1 MNKNTFV
8 PDEIVEIRMAKD
20 DVPRLLRKVERKR
33 AEWKKT
39 TTSYAKLSVAK
50 RELNAIETRA
60 ISIIENFDM
69 SEEEWWRGGAR
80 GDMIKDSRNRIEKGL
95 SIVRLVIAKYS
106 KKEKKGGTK

>member
-50 RELNAIETRA
+50 KELNAIETRA
-60 ISIIENFDM
+60 ISIIENFNM

-80 GDMIKDSRNRIEKGL
+80 VDMIKDSRDKIKSGL
-95 SIVRLVIAKYS
+95 AIVKFVITKYS
-106 KKEKKGGTK
+106 RKEKKGGMK

>member
-8 PDEIVEIRMAKD
+8 PDEIIEIRMAKN

-33 AEWKKT
+33 AEWKKS

-69 SEEEWWRGGAR
+69 SEEEWWKGGAR
-80 GDMIKDSRNRIEKGL
+80 VDMVKDSRDKIKSGL
-95 SIVRLVIAKYS
+95 AIVRFVIAKYS
-106 KKEKKGGTK
+106 RKEKKRGTK